1 MRYAKNR
8 EVSMK
13 TYFILSAVGKDRP
26 GIVADVS
33 EVIYECGGNIEDSS
47 MSLLRNNFALLLLF
61 STEREEVSQKL
72 SSGLKRLEW
81 EKNLTVFFSPI
92 TFEEAHPKVKEP
104 TDRFEI
110 TTSGVDHAGIV
121 FRVCRLLADRGINI
135 VGMETHRV
143 LSAESGTPLFEMD
156 IDVDVQ
162 RSVSEQSLREDLHH
176 LANEL
181 MIDLVLKKKI

>member
-1 MRYAKNR
+1 
-8 EVSMK
+8 MK
-13 TYFILSAVGKDRP
+13 TYFILSAIGRDRL

-47 MSLLRNNFALLLLF
+47 MSLLRNHFALLLLF
-61 STEREEVSQKL
+61 STEREEVNQKL

-81 EKNLTVFFSPI
+81 EKNLTVFYSPI
-92 TFEEAHPKVKEP
+92 TLGEAHPIVKEE
-104 TDRFEI
+104 TDHFKI

-121 FRVCRLLADRGINI
+121 FRVCRLLADREINI
-135 VGMETHRV
+135 VDMETHRV

-156 IDVDVQ
+156 IDIEVPQ
-162 RSVSEQSLREDLHH
+162 SISEQGLREDLHQ

-181 MIDLVLKKKI
+181 MIDLVLKKKV